1 MFMRFAQIPVRPEAV
16 EAYTSFYNYRIGP
29 ALSEVPGC
37 LFARLI
43 QESSAEMD
51 AGLLSFTVWDSAEAA
66 EAYQQSPLFKQLID
80 DHEPFAEDTREWK
93 IQLTEDNRLEYKPV
107 IVDPAVQA
115 VPVVGGL
122 KEGDPAKQIGD
133 FTYIRILSATLDSNK
148 LEDVEKL
155 YDEQIAPRLMEFDGC
170 RGAYLIALNDK
181 VDVLSV
187 SVWES
192 KRHADL
198 YDEDVLSSELWN
210 LAKPYMSSLLQWKM
224 SLHPDDRTETTT
236 SDDRSIKGYNIV
248 TGEKA

>member
-80 DHEPFAEDTREWK
+80 DHEPFAEDTSEWK
-93 IQLTEDNRLEYKPV
+93 IQLSDDMKLEYKPV
-107 IVDPAVQA
+107 VESPEVR
-115 VPVVGGL
+115 VLPVVGGM
-122 KEGDPAKQIGD
+122 KHGDPAKQIGD
-133 FTYIRILSATLDSNK
+133 FTYVRILSATMAPET
-148 LEDVEKL
+148 LEAAQEM
-155 YDEQIAPRLMEFDGC
+155 YDEKITPRLMKVDGC
-170 RGAYLIALNDK
+170 RGVYLIALNEH
-181 VDVLSV
+181 VDILSV
-187 SVWES
+187 TIWES
-192 KRHADL
+192 ERHAAA
-198 YDEDVLSSELWN
+198 YEKSEIYKEFSN
-210 LAKPYMSSLLQWKM
+210 LARPFLSSLLQWKM
-224 SLHPDDRTETTT
+224 SLHPDDRTETVT
-236 SDDRSIKGYNIV
+236 SDDGTVKGYRII